1 MHPEEAQHQIKHTN
15 RPCFT
20 LSFCSTASRW
30 LNMTGTASN
39 RGRGSSSSP
48 RRLPTW
54 SRRPRSNREFC
65 TRRSKVRRTWW
76 CLSHR
81 PPGVFSYIHVR
92 CLCYSLQVFRSVT
105 WLMASSCSTSH
116 VRTRNRRYVDT
127 WYSADI
133 WAFRKYPIV
142 GDQIKT
148 VKYVLIL
155 FFFERGRAIGS
166 KFFFFQ
172 DHPE

>member
-76 CLSHR
+76 CLSLR
-81 PPGVFSYIHVR
+81 TTRCVFI
-92 CLCYSLQVFRSVT
+92 YSCQVSVLLAAGISVSNLT
-105 WLMASSCSTSH
+105 DGIIVFHITCEDPKQKVCGYVVLSRYLGFSGILSCGGT
-116 VRTRNRRYVDT
+116 N
-127 WYSADI
+127 
-133 WAFRKYPIV
+133 
-142 GDQIKT
+142 
-148 VKYVLIL
+148 
-155 FFFERGRAIGS
+155 
-166 KFFFFQ
+166 Q
-172 DHPE
+172 DS